1 MHHPLSRDGGEHRVQ
16 VQGMYGVGEVG
27 GRSGRPYEDDGK
39 PEAGG
44 HRTGTGRNK
53 WRNGGS
59 RGNVGRSEGGEKCVG
74 EKTRDNSSTEE
85 SEVKKICS
93 GTPIIA
99 THSYRKNQDSPLGKE
114 LYLQQVDTLSYILEH
129 EDMQRTLVASGIQQR
144 TGGIRASV
152 ASDDHHGRDD
162 SGRGM

>member
-1 MHHPLSRDGGEHRVQ
+1 MSKCKGCTEVARLVGVVDDLRKMMESMKRMVTGQGLVETSGET
-16 VQGMYGVGEVG
+16 GV
-27 GRSGRPYEDDGK
+27 R
-39 PEAGG
+39 EATLDEAEE
-44 HRTGTGRNK
+44 R
-53 WRNGGS
+53 
-59 RGNVGRSEGGEKCVG
+59 EKCVG

-99 THSYRKNQDSPLGKE
+99 TRSYWKNQVIPNYKKGIHLATSWNTK
-114 LYLQQVDTLSYILEH
+114 
-129 EDMQRTLVASGIQQR
+129 TLVASGRQQR
-144 TGGIRASV
+144 TGGIPASV